1 MKINDMVTDE
11 RPREKMSE
19 KGAAALSNAEL
30 LAIIIRT
37 GTGNMNALDV
47 ARALLECAGGTL
59 TGLSDISIER
69 MTQTEG
75 IGTMKALTVSAA
87 MELGRRFATEKSK
100 SDKISITNARMVSDI
115 MNPVLKGRSHE
126 ECWVIFLN
134 RANYIINKERI
145 SLGGMASTVIDKK
158 IIVSKALDKKAN
170 GIILVHN
177 HPSGN
182 PRPGKADIEQT
193 DSLRKALITFDISL
207 IDHVI
212 ISDDS
217 FFSFAEE
224 RIENTE

>member
-1 MKINDMVTDE
+1 
-11 RPREKMSE
+11 
-19 KGAAALSNAEL
+19 
-30 LAIIIRT
+30 
-37 GTGNMNALDV
+37 
-47 ARALLECAGGTL
+47 
-59 TGLSDISIER
+59 
-69 MTQTEG
+69 
-75 IGTMKALTVSAA
+75 
-87 MELGRRFATEKSK
+87 
-100 SDKISITNARMVSDI
+100 
-115 MNPVLKGRSHE
+115 
-126 ECWVIFLN
+126 
-134 RANYIINKERI
+134 
-145 SLGGMASTVIDKK
+145 MASTVIDKK